1 MDQYPTTMTE
11 SVSAIDAQR
20 ALYRYLTKC
29 ARKGELADADLA
41 RARMPGSVEAL
52 DLALVA
58 EAMHERLVERYPDA
72 PDLRSL
78 LGGATPEELD
88 ALQDYDWVTAG
99 IYAFGLPPT
108 KTRSGTPES
117 SAHRSLKE
125 WAAAN
130 GAALGAPA
138 GAVGV
143 TERWFPSGDE
153 SDAAFLGASE
163 ALIVEVRP
171 RGAEAHE
178 LQQAVF
184 ALVKMRAVL
193 EAEQSLHGLQRAVRA
208 MLVLEANPPP
218 EISSLAGGL
227 DVQVVVR

>member
-1 MDQYPTTMTE
+1 MPLELHQ
-11 SVSAIDAQR
+11 IDLQR
-20 ALYRYLTKC
+20 TLFRFLTKS
-29 ARKGELADADLA
+29 ARKGELSNVDEARTRLPASAREVEIQSLADK
-41 RARMPGSVEAL
+41 MQ
-52 DLALVA
+52 
-58 EAMHERLVERYPDA
+58 ERLLDMYPGA

-78 LGGATPEELD
+78 LGGATTTELK
-88 ALQDYDWVTAG
+88 AMQTYDWVTVG

-117 SAHRSLKE
+117 SAHRALKE

-130 GAALGAPA
+130 GEQLGAPMD
-138 GAVGV
+138 AVGV

-153 SDAAFLGASE
+153 SDAAFIGASE

-178 LQQAVF
+178 LDQALF

-193 EAEQSLHGLQRAVRA
+193 EAEQSLDGLHGVVRA
-208 MLVLEANPPP
+208 LLALEADPPA
-218 EISSLAGGL
+218 ETRQLAGQL
-227 DVQVVVR
+227 QVELFVR

>member
-1 MDQYPTTMTE
+1 MTE

-29 ARKGELADADLA
+29 ARKGESANADSARSRLPESAEAHDL
-41 RARMPGSVEAL
+41 S
-52 DLALVA
+52 LVA
-58 EAMHERLVERYPDA
+58 ETMQERLVERYPDA

-78 LGGATPEELD
+78 LGGATPNELE
-88 ALQDYDWVTAG
+88 ALQGYDWVTAG

-117 SAHRSLKE
+117 SAHRALKE

-138 GAVGV
+138 DAVAV

-153 SDAAFLGASE
+153 SDAAFIGGSE

-171 RGAEAHE
+171 QHAEPYE
-178 LQQAVF
+178 VQQALF

-193 EAEQSLHGLQRAVRA
+193 QAEQSLGGLERVVRV
-208 MLVLEANPPP
+208 MLVLETEPPP
-218 EISSLAGGL
+218 ESRELARRL
-227 DVQVVVR
+227 DVELFVK